1 MFMPADL
8 TWLEPV
14 IVMSAV
20 VFVVGLIGNILSF
33 SSRFMNA
40 LVTAIIFALLSGVL
54 FFMMFKDSVPRT
66 IAVPADLAWLEP
78 VLVASAIVFVV
89 DLIGNMLS
97 FSNRFVNAV
106 VTAVVF
112 GVVFGGLSYV
122 AYKNDALPAMTAP
135 APAAPAAPAPAA
147 TAPAPAPAA
156 PEPAAP
162 APVPATP

>member
-1 MFMPADL
+1 MPADL

-14 IVMSAV
+14 VVMSAV

-40 LVTAIIFALLSGVL
+40 LVTAIIFGLLSAVL
-54 FFMMFKDSVPRT
+54 FFFMFKGNVPKT

-78 VLVASAIVFVV
+78 VIVAAAIVFVV

-106 VTAVVF
+106 VTAVLF
-112 GVVFGGLSYV
+112 GGIFGGLSYV
-122 AYKNDALPAMTAP
+122 AYKDGSLPGMQI
-135 APAAPAAPAPAA
+135 PAAVTEPAAPAPAA
-147 TAPAPAPAA
+147 KAPAEPAPAV

-162 APVPATP
+162 APATP

>member
-1 MFMPADL
+1 MSFMPKDL

-40 LVTAIIFALLSGVL
+40 LVTAIIFGLLSGVL
-54 FFMMFKDSVPRT
+54 FYFMFKGEGMRT
-66 IAVPADLAWLEP
+66 IAVSADMAWLEP

-97 FSNRFVNAV
+97 FSNRFVNAI

-112 GVVFGGLSYV
+112 GAIFGGLSYV
-122 AYKNDALPAMTAP
+122 AYKNDAMPTSISVPAPAA
-135 APAAPAAPAPAA
+135 APAAPAA
-147 TAPAPAPAA
+147 
-156 PEPAAP
+156 
-162 APVPATP
+162 VPATP